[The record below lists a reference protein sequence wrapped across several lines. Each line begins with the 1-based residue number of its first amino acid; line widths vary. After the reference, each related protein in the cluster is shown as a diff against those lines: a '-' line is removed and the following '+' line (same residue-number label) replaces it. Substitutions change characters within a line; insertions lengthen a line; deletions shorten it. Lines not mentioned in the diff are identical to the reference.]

1 MMDTVPVT
9 WHLHVELTAV
19 RLWASHYGSRMC
31 GGVRLFGARGA
42 MRGEILE
49 MFVPF
54 KEIKLSNF
62 FTVSVSQTVHR
73 TVLAVIYLGASRT
86 IVGWI
91 NESPPCASCQGG
103 AHRRP
108 MVARLVK
115 GTVRFIRSDTDRR
128 QTCLGPHMTLS
139 NFTHFLPRSTV
150 PLLLLVTDFCM
161 QSRVHSSSS
170 PFVTQPTW
178 R

>member
-1 MMDTVPVT
+1 MK
-9 WHLHVELTAV
+9 
-19 RLWASHYGSRMC
+19 LWASHYGSRMC

-42 MRGEILE
+42 MRGEIIE

-54 KEIKLSNF
+54 KEILEKLSNF
-62 FTVSVSQTVHR
+62 VTVRQSQYCRQFTGPYWPLYTWGGFSYNCRGDQR
-73 TVLAVIYLGASRT
+73 T
-86 IVGWI
+86 
-91 NESPPCASCQGG
+91 ASCQGG

-150 PLLLLVTDFCM
+150 PLLLVTDFCM